1 MEMTQIESTTLFFA
15 AIFTNNILLTNF
27 LGLCPFLSVSRQIR
41 SSLGLGTAVV
51 FVMTCTAV
59 INYVVYHYVLLPFH
73 LEHFRFIVFIII
85 IASFV
90 QLVEMVVER
99 YFPPLYFMLGIFLPL
114 ITVNCAI
121 LGVSLFLIIREYTLV
136 QSLAYGAGSGV
147 GWLMAI
153 ISIGAIREQ
162 IQKRAK
168 LPRGLEGPAIT
179 LIITGIL
186 SLAFIAFGG
195 MIQIQ

>member
-1 MEMTQIESTTLFFA
+1 MIQVDSSTLFFA

-27 LGLCPFLSVSRQIR
+27 LGLCPFLSISREIR
-41 SSLGLGTAVV
+41 SSLGLGIAVV

-59 INYVVYHYVLLPFH
+59 LNYIVYYYLLLPLH
-73 LEHFRFIVFIII
+73 LEHFRYIVFIII

-90 QLVEMVVER
+90 QLVEMTVER
-99 YFPPLYFMLGIFLPL
+99 FFPSLYYMLGIFLPL
-114 ITVNCAI
+114 ITVNCAV

-136 QSLAYGAGSGV
+136 QSLAYGAGSGI
-147 GWLMAI
+147 GWLLAI
-153 ISIGAIREQ
+153 ISIGAIREK
-162 IQKRAK
+162 IQKSAK

-186 SLAFIAFGG
+186 SLAFIAFSG

>member
-1 MEMTQIESTTLFFA
+1 MSQIDSSTLFFA

-27 LGLCPFLSVSRQIR
+27 LGLCPFLSISREIR
-41 SSLGLGTAVV
+41 SSMGLGAAVV
-51 FVMTCTAV
+51 FVMTFTAV
-59 INYVVYHYVLLPFH
+59 INYLVYYYILVPFH

-90 QLVEMVVER
+90 QLIEMIIER
-99 YFPPLYFMLGIFLPL
+99 FFPSLYYMLGIFLPL
-114 ITVNCAI
+114 ITVNCAV

-136 QSLAYGAGSGV
+136 QSLAYGAGSGI
-147 GWLMAI
+147 GWLIAI

-186 SLAFIAFGG
+186 SLAFIVFSG

>member
-1 MEMTQIESTTLFFA
+1 MTQIDSTTLFFA

-59 INYVVYHYVLLPFH
+59 INYLVYHYVLLPFH

-99 YFPPLYFMLGIFLPL
+99 YFPPLYYMLGIFLPL

-168 LPRGLEGPAIT
+168 LPKGLEGPAIT

-186 SLAFIAFGG
+186 SLAFIVFGG

>member
-1 MEMTQIESTTLFFA
+1 MIQLDSTTLFFA

-59 INYVVYHYVLLPFH
+59 INYLVYHYVLVPFH

-99 YFPPLYFMLGIFLPL
+99 YFPPLYYMLGIFLPL

-162 IQKRAK
+162 IQKRTK

>member
-1 MEMTQIESTTLFFA
+1 MTQIDSTTLFFA

-27 LGLCPFLSVSRQIR
+27 LGLCPFLSVSREIR

-59 INYVVYHYVLLPFH
+59 INHLVYHYVLLPFH

-99 YFPPLYFMLGIFLPL
+99 YFPSLYYVLGIFLPL

-136 QSLAYGAGSGV
+136 QSVAYGAGSGV
-147 GWLMAI
+147 GWLTAI
-153 ISIGAIREQ
+153 VSIGAIREQ